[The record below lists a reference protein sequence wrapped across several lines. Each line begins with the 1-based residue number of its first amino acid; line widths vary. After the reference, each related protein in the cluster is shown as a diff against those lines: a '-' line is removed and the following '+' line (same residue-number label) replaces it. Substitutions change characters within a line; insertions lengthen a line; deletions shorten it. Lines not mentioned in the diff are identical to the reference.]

1 MAVCGPQTVVDMLFT
16 EMAVEREDKVKEE
29 VINIINM
36 ALLTYPSNQFSLD
49 SNSIIAADLLGN
61 ILLNVKTVQNAF
73 KPLHISVSSK
83 CLCMSTKKLR

>member
-61 ILLNVKTVQNAF
+61 VLIECQNCT
-73 KPLHISVSSK
+73 K
-83 CLCMSTKKLR
+83 CF